1 VEEIFASFD
10 KGETSEGNKQSDE
23 CQDTKIAYEN
33 EIPRPGMTFSS
44 EDQVFDYY
52 ANYSRSMGFGMGK
65 ISSKKGD
72 DGKKY
77 FTLAC
82 SRATKYTSKNLLK
95 PNPITKIG
103 CKARLNACMHVFR
116 WNNYN
121 YKCGS

>member
-23 CQDTKIAYEN
+23 CRQDTKIAYEN
-33 EIPRPGMTFSS
+33 EIPRPGMTSFSS

-72 DGKKY
+72 D
-77 FTLAC
+77 